1 MNELKIF
8 ENEKFGKIRTIIID
22 GEPWIV
28 GKDVATALGYSDT
41 KSALADHVDPED
53 KRIIQRGQIATL
65 DIPNRGLTIIN
76 EAGVYSLVFGSKLPD
91 AKIFKRWIAH
101 DVLPSIHKTGQYIEG
116 VDMSLASP
124 DIIVLQQMVTK
135 LARQDIEQK
144 RQAMQI
150 QALED
155 QFSNTKE
162 EFSHQVDGIRELIG
176 THPDNWREDCRKL
189 IAKMAYRE
197 GGPQN
202 IAAVNTLI
210 YAQVN
215 SRAGVNLNTRLN
227 NLRKRA
233 IENGASKTAVDKL
246 NIVDVIAQDKKL
258 IEIYVKVVREMAVQ
272 YDYE

>member
-22 GEPWIV
+22 GEPWFV

-76 EAGVYSLVFGSKLPD
+76 EAGVYCLVFGSKLPD

-144 RQAMQI
+144 RQAMQL

-189 IAKMAYRE
+189 IAKMAYRD
-197 GGPQN
+197 GGSQN
-202 IAAVNTLI
+202 IAAVNTLV
-210 YAQVN
+210 YAKVN

>member
-22 GEPWIV
+22 GEPWFV

-233 IENGASKTAVDKL
+233 IENGASKTDVDKL

>member
-22 GEPWIV
+22 GEPWFV

-144 RQAMQI
+144 RQAMQL

-162 EFSHQVDGIRELIG
+162 EFSHQVNGIRELIG

-197 GGPQN
+197 DGPQN

>member
-22 GEPWIV
+22 GKPWFV

-162 EFSHQVDGIRELIG
+162 EFSHQVNGIRELIG

-197 GGPQN
+197 GGLQN

>member
-22 GEPWIV
+22 GEPWFV

-150 QALED
+150 RALED

-162 EFSHQVDGIRELIG
+162 EFSHQVNGIRELIG

>member
-8 ENEKFGKIRTIIID
+8 ENEKFGKIRTVVID
-22 GEPWIV
+22 GEPWFV
-28 GKDVATALGYSDT
+28 GKDVATALGYGRPS
-41 KSALADHVDPED
+41 KAILDHVEPED
-53 KRIIQRGQIATL
+53 RDEVLIQDSIGRNQST
-65 DIPNRGLTIIN
+65 PIIN
-76 EAGVYSLVFGSKLPD
+76 TSGVYSLVFGSRLPD
-91 AKIFKRWIAH
+91 AKIFKKWITH

-124 DIIVLQQMVTK
+124 DIIVLQQ
-135 LARQDIEQK
+135 DIEQK
-144 RQAMQI
+144 RQAMQL

-162 EFSHQVDGIRELIG
+162 EFSHQVNGIRELIG

-233 IENGASKTAVDKL
+233 IENGVSKTAVDKL

>member
-22 GEPWIV
+22 GEPWFV

>member
-22 GEPWIV
+22 GEPWFV

-162 EFSHQVDGIRELIG
+162 EFSHQVNGIRELIG

-197 GGPQN
+197 GGSQN

>member
-22 GEPWIV
+22 GEPWFV

-124 DIIVLQQMVTK
+124 DIIVLQQMVSK

>member
-22 GEPWIV
+22 GEPWFV

-144 RQAMQI
+144 RQAMQL

-162 EFSHQVDGIRELIG
+162 EFSHQVNGIRELIG

>member
-22 GEPWIV
+22 GKPWFV

-162 EFSHQVDGIRELIG
+162 EFSHQVNGIRELIG

>member
-8 ENEKFGKIRTIIID
+8 ENEKFGKIRTVVID
-22 GEPWIV
+22 GEPWFV
-28 GKDVATALGYSDT
+28 GKDVATALGYGRPS
-41 KSALADHVDPED
+41 KAILDHVEPED
-53 KRIIQRGQIATL
+53 RDEVLIQDSIGRNQST
-65 DIPNRGLTIIN
+65 PIIN
-76 EAGVYSLVFGSKLPD
+76 TSGVYSLVFGSRLPD
-91 AKIFKRWIAH
+91 AKIFKKWITH

-144 RQAMQI
+144 RQAMQL

-162 EFSHQVDGIRELIG
+162 EFSHQVNGIRELIG

-258 IEIYVKVVREMAVQ
+258 IEIYVKAVREMAVQ

>member
-22 GEPWIV
+22 GEPWFV

-258 IEIYVKVVREMAVQ
+258 IEIYVKVVREMAIQ

>member
-1 MNELKIF
+1 MSGF
-8 ENEKFGKIRTIIID
+8 EWFAFLFC
-22 GEPWIV
+22 
-28 GKDVATALGYSDT
+28 KDVATALGYGRPS
-41 KSALADHVDPED
+41 KAILDHVEPED
-53 KRIIQRGQIATL
+53 RDEVLIQDSIGRNQST
-65 DIPNRGLTIIN
+65 PIIN
-76 EAGVYSLVFGSKLPD
+76 TSGVYSLVFGSRLPD
-91 AKIFKRWIAH
+91 AKIFKKWITH

-144 RQAMQI
+144 RQAMQL

-162 EFSHQVDGIRELIG
+162 EFSHQVNGIRELIG